1 VFAKLKW
8 VSTQKTLTKVIEYP
22 HRFSLYASFFKKP
35 KLWVW
40 AKSGLNPKNPKN
52 PNPALPTLKITLTL
66 DLIYSI

>member
-22 HRFSLYASFFKKP
+22 HRFSSFFKKP

-52 PNPALPTLKITLTL
+52 PNPTLKITLTL